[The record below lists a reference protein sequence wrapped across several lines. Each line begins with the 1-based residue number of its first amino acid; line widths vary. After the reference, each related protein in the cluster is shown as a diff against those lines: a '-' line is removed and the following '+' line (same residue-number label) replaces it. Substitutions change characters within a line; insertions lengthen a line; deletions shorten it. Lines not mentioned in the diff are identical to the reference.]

1 MTFALTSSGGIN
13 STALICN
20 FKTTGSCIKMQLLE
34 PFIFLSTT
42 LMAVHKTTLCL
53 ILLAACLAA
62 ATGGKL
68 SPEYYS
74 STCPGAPAIVQA
86 GVVAALKNE
95 TRMGAS
101 LLRLHFHDCFVN
113 GCDASI
119 LLDDNATFVGEKT
132 ASPNNKSIRGYEVID
147 KIKGQ
152 VEKEC
157 PGVVSCADILALAAR
172 DSVVYLG
179 GPSWEVS
186 LGRRDSLN
194 ASKEAAEVSLPE
206 PTFNLSDLAVNFWAQ
221 GVSFRDMVALSG
233 AHTIGMARCTTFRD
247 HIYNDSDIEPSFAR
261 SLQQFCPPR
270 GHDDVLAPLDLRTPA
285 QFDNSY
291 YVNLVN
297 YKGLLHSDQELF
309 HGDSADR
316 SLARTLYESDRP
328 SGGFLNGGGTI
339 KPFMDN
345 PAAAIVRNYA
355 DEPAVFLDDFAK
367 GMIKMGEIKP
377 LTGSAGEIRKFCGK
391 VN

>member
-1 MTFALTSSGGIN
+1 MTFALTSSGALGIN

-42 LMAVHKTTLCL
+42 LMAAHKTTLCL
-53 ILLAACLAA
+53 VLLAACLAA

-113 GCDASI
+113 
-119 LLDDNATFVGEKT
+119 DDNATFVGEKT

-221 GVSFRDMVALSG
+221 GLSFRDMVALSG

-309 HGDSADR
+309 HGDSAD
-316 SLARTLYESDRP
+316 P
-328 SGGFLNGGGTI
+328 
-339 KPFMDN
+339 
-345 PAAAIVRNYA
+345 IVRNYA